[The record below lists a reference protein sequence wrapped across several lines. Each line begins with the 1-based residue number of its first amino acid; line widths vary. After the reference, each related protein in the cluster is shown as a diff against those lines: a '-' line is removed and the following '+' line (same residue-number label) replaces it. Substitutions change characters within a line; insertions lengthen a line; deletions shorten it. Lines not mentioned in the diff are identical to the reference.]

1 MANFETVIVETDLLI
16 LGGGMA
22 ACGAAVEAAYWAKQ
36 NGLKVTLVDK
46 AAVDRSGA
54 VAMGLSAINQY
65 VGLKDGTNTL
75 KDYVD
80 YVRNDLMGVTREDL
94 VANIARH
101 VDSTVHLFEKWGLPI
116 WKDEKGKYVH
126 EGRWQLMINGESY
139 KVIVAEAAK
148 NALLQSGVGQIFER
162 VFIVGPIMDGDRCAG
177 AVGFSVRENKFYVF
191 KAKATL
197 VAMGGAVH
205 VFKPRSSGEGMGRA
219 WYPPWNSGSS
229 AYFTIRAGAEM
240 TCQEVRFIPVRFKDA
255 YGPVGAWFLLF
266 KSRATNSQGGDYM
279 VERRPELEKWGP
291 YGRVKPVPANLRNY
305 LGMLDVM
312 DGKGPI
318 NMRTEEA
325 IQKIADT
332 YKDDPKAYKKKMKE
346 LESEAWEDFLDMTIS
361 QAILWASTNVQP
373 EEQSSEIAASEPYFI
388 GSHSGASGA
397 WVSGPEDLQT
407 DETKA
412 EYFWGYTNMSTVKGL
427 FCAGDASGAS
437 SHKFSSGSHAE
448 GRIAAKSAIKFIVEN
463 NAHAT
468 VDPAKVESLKAEI
481 LKPLD
486 TYEQHKNATTDP
498 EINPNYIKP
507 RMFMFRLQ
515 KIMDEYAGGI
525 SSPIHNQRGLAEQ
538 GPGTA
543 GLAQGGL
550 RETRRFQLARTH
562 ALLGKH
568 TPHVA
573 GRSARPDHALPRRD
587 SLARILLPRGQAG
600 SRRREVACLRQLPGS
615 IPRRTPG
622 RCEPGRSCR
631 SSRSPRSTNCSE
643 DSAARFGAGDSRG
656 REGTS
661 HPPVARM
668 KQGLSKE
675 CPHCGQPMVRWANPQ
690 WS

>member
-1 MANFETVIVETDLLI
+1 MADFENVVVETDLLI

-22 ACGAAVEAAYWAKQ
+22 ACGAAVEAAYWAMQ

-65 VGLKDGTNTL
+65 VGLRDGANTVQ
-75 KDYVD
+75 DYVN
-80 YVRNDLMGVTREDL
+80 YVRNDLMGITREDL

-116 WKDEKGKYVH
+116 WTDENGAYVH

-139 KVIVAEAAK
+139 KVVVAEAAK
-148 NALLQSGVGQIFER
+148 NALLQSGVGEIFER
-162 VFIVGPIMDGDRCAG
+162 VFIVAPLMDGDRCAG
-177 AVGFSVRENKFYVF
+177 AVGFSVRENKFYTF
-191 KAKATL
+191 RAKATL

-229 AYFTIRAGAEM
+229 AYFTIQAGAEM

-279 VERRPELEKWGP
+279 VERRPELEKWAP

-305 LGMLDVM
+305 LGMLDILE
-312 DGKGPI
+312 GKGPI
-318 NMRTEEA
+318 YMRTEEA
-325 IQKIADT
+325 LGKIADQ
-332 YKDDPKAYKKKMKE
+332 YKDDEKAYKKKMRE

-361 QAILWASTNVQP
+361 QAILWAATNLQP
-373 EEQSSEIAASEPYFI
+373 EERSSEIAAAEPYFI

-407 DETKA
+407 PETMG
-412 EYFWGYTNMSTVKGL
+412 EYFWGYGHMATVKGL

-448 GRIAAKSAIKFIVEN
+448 GRIAAKEAVKFIMDHNTLPMTDAAAIE
-463 NAHAT
+463 A
-468 VDPAKVESLKAEI
+468 LKAQI

-486 TYEQHKNATTDP
+486 VYEQHKAGTTDP
-498 EINPNYIKP
+498 EINPDYMKP

-525 SSPIHNQRGLAEQ
+525 
-538 GPGTA
+538 TA
-543 GLAQGGL
+543 QFTTN
-550 RETRRFQLARTH
+550 E
-562 ALLGKH
+562 ALLK
-568 TPHVA
+568 
-573 GRSARPDHALPRRD
+573 RALEL
-587 SLARILLPRGQAG
+587 LAFLK
-600 SRRREVACLRQLPGS
+600 
-615 IPRRTPG
+615 
-622 RCEPGRSCR
+622 
-631 SSRSPRSTNCSE
+631 E
-643 DSAARFGAGDSRG
+643 DSASLAAADLHELMRCWENVHRMWQAEAHVRTVLF
-656 REGTS
+656 REETRWPGYCFRADKPKMDEEKWHVFANCKYDPKLGTWEMLTRPIL
-661 HPPVARM
+661 HVFP
-668 KQGLSKE
+668 QG
-675 CPHCGQPMVRWANPQ
+675 G
-690 WS
+690 

>member
-1 MANFETVIVETDLLI
+1 MAEFETVVVETDLLI

-22 ACGAAVEAAYWAKQ
+22 ACGAAVEAAHWAMQ

-65 VGLKDGTNTL
+65 VGLKDGANSIQN
-75 KDYVD
+75 YVD

-101 VDSTVHLFEKWGLPI
+101 VDSSVHLFEKWGLPI
-116 WKDEKGKYVH
+116 WKDEKGAYVH

-148 NALLQSGVGQIFER
+148 NALLQTGVGEIYER
-162 VFIVGPIMDGDRCAG
+162 VFIVGPLMDGERCAG

-191 KAKATL
+191 KSKATL

-219 WYPPWNSGSS
+219 WYPPWNAGSS
-229 AYFTIRAGAEM
+229 AYFTLKAGAEM

-266 KSRATNSQGGDYM
+266 KSRATNAAGGNYM
-279 VERRPELEKWGP
+279 IDRKDELTKWGP

-312 DGKGPI
+312 EGKGPI
-318 NMRTEEA
+318 SMRTEEA
-325 IQKIADT
+325 MQAIAESL
-332 YKDDPKAYKKKMKE
+332 KDDPKAYKKKMKE

-361 QAILWASTNVQP
+361 QALLWASTNLQP
-373 EEQSSEIAASEPYFI
+373 EERSSEIAAAEPYFI

-397 WVSGPEDLQT
+397 WISGPEDLQT
-407 DETKA
+407 AETKGQ
-412 EYFWGYTNMSTVKGL
+412 YFWGYAHMSTVPGL

-448 GRIAAKSAIKFIVEN
+448 GRIAAKAAIKFIVEN
-463 NAHAT
+463 NT
-468 VDPAKVESLKAEI
+468 IPVLEPAALEALKAEI
-481 LKPLD
+481 LKPLAI
-486 TYEQHKNATTDP
+486 YEQFHGTTTDP

-525 SSPIHNQRGLAEQ
+525 TAQFTTNESLLKKALELLAY
-538 GPGTA
+538 
-543 GLAQGGL
+543 L
-550 RETRRFQLARTH
+550 
-562 ALLGKH
+562 K
-568 TPHVA
+568 
-573 GRSARPDHALPRRD
+573 
-587 SLARILLPRGQAG
+587 
-600 SRRREVACLRQLPGS
+600 
-615 IPRRTPG
+615 
-622 RCEPGRSCR
+622 
-631 SSRSPRSTNCSE
+631 E
-643 DSAARFGAGDSRG
+643 DSANLAAANLHELMRCWENQHRMWQAEAHVRTVLFREETRWPGYYFRADKPQIDEEKWHVFANCRFDPKTASWETMARPILRVFSPQPKEPAL
-656 REGTS
+656 
-661 HPPVARM
+661 AR
-668 KQGLSKE
+668 
-675 CPHCGQPMVRWANPQ
+675 V
-690 WS
+690 

>member
-1 MANFETVIVETDLLI
+1 MAEFQTVVVETDLLI

-22 ACGAAVEAAYWAKQ
+22 ACGAAVEAAYWAMQK
-36 NGLKVTLVDK
+36 GLKVAMVDK

-65 VGLKDGTNTL
+65 VGLRDGANTI

-80 YVRNDLMGVTREDL
+80 YVRNDLMGITREDL

-101 VDSTVHLFEKWGLPI
+101 VDSSVHLFEKWGLPI
-116 WKDEKGKYVH
+116 WKDEKGGYVH

-139 KVIVAEAAK
+139 KVVVAEAAR
-148 NALLQSGVGQIFER
+148 NALITSGTGQIFER
-162 VFIVGPIMDGDRCAG
+162 VFIVGPLMDGERCAG
-177 AVGFSVRENKFYVF
+177 AVGFSIREEKFYIF
-191 KAKATL
+191 KSKATL

-229 AYFTIRAGAEM
+229 AYFTIKAGAEM

-266 KSRATNSQGGDYM
+266 KSRATNSENGNYM
-279 VERRPELEKWGP
+279 IDRKPELEKWGP

-312 DGKGPI
+312 EGKGPI
-318 NMRTEEA
+318 SMRTEEA
-325 IQKIADT
+325 IQKIAEN

-361 QAILWASTNVQP
+361 QALLWAASNSEP
-373 EEQSSEIAASEPYFI
+373 EVKSSEIAAAEPYFI

-397 WVSGPEDLQT
+397 WISGPEDLQT
-407 DETKA
+407 DQTKSD
-412 EYFWGYTNMSTVKGL
+412 YFWGYDHMSTIKGL

-448 GRIAAKSAIKFIVEN
+448 GRIAAKAAIKFIVEN
-463 NAHAT
+463 NTMPAIDQAAVDKIQAEVLRPLAT
-468 VDPAKVESLKAEI
+468 FDQFKKG
-481 LKPLD
+481 
-486 TYEQHKNATTDP
+486 TTDP

-525 SSPIHNQRGLAEQ
+525 TSQFMTNEALLTKALDLLAFLQEDSEK
-538 GPGTA
+538 
-543 GLAQGGL
+543 LAASNLHELMRCWENVHRMWQAQAHVRTML
-550 RETRRFQLARTH
+550 FRQETRWPGYYFRADKPQLDEEKWHVFANCRFDPKTNSWEM
-562 ALLGKH
+562 
-568 TPHVA
+568 T
-573 GRSARPDHALPRRD
+573 ARPVHHIFENQPAKAAHA
-587 SLARILLPRGQAG
+587 
-600 SRRREVACLRQLPGS
+600 
-615 IPRRTPG
+615 
-622 RCEPGRSCR
+622 
-631 SSRSPRSTNCSE
+631 
-643 DSAARFGAGDSRG
+643 
-656 REGTS
+656 
-661 HPPVARM
+661 
-668 KQGLSKE
+668 
-675 CPHCGQPMVRWANPQ
+675 
-690 WS
+690 